1 MGLFARK
8 QSTAPGTGDDW
19 ERRLDGLEPLQ
30 VHHAEFRARVLGVGR
45 RGTRRIPAVELAVS
59 GTAGHFRADELES
72 FLGGR
77 LGILE
82 TLHSSPTPLFMATG
96 AHAGADSP
104 AGDALA
110 HAARDEAA
118 VLQPVTDGLHC
129 LALFSPADQQRITR
143 WLALFPRP

>member
-45 RGTRRIPAVELAVS
+45 RGARRIPAVELAVS

-77 LGILE
+77 VGILE
-82 TLHSSPTPLFMATG
+82 ILHSSPSPLFMATG

-104 AGDALA
+104 AGDVLA